1 MKKKIALLTVSLA
14 LYGWSAN
21 AQTPSSGY
29 QVVGSNLI
37 GASELQ
43 PGVKRTESKLS
54 FKSSEASLV
63 EGFNWAKQQSMSFAF
78 ENDPVGPWYEA
89 AEPGREDFCMLGVA
103 NEAMGAHAL
112 GLEKHNLNMLR
123 RIAENIS
130 EARDWCSLWE
140 INRYNLPAPV
150 AYKNDA
156 EFWYNLPANFEI
168 IDLCYRMYVWTGDRT
183 YVDDPVFLNFY
194 DRTVTDYVERWGLG
208 IEQIMK
214 RPRLLNIRGMVDPHK
229 RFQSNRG
236 IPGYNEGDS
245 DFVLGV
251 DVLATQYVA
260 YKAYSFIQG
269 EHGKKDLAE
278 IYEKKAGEVRK
289 LVNNTWWNGEE
300 QYFYGILNKDH
311 KFAGRLG
318 SWLLYR
324 DIVDDGPKMQSAMKE
339 SESELLRST
348 SENSSSDYTCEVM
361 YKYGNPD
368 VATKRMI
375 EIGRGIKTRRE
386 YPEVP
391 FSWIGTLVNGTMGI
405 TIDASSPLKAW
416 VEGFWVETIVRT
428 LPGLGNSISWAELN
442 NLPIRSNEVT
452 VRHEG
457 IRKTLFINQ
466 SGPALIWCAVFPG
479 SHNILNVNGKSVKAN
494 IEDGTLGRKN
504 SWVRVTVGSGGTT
517 TVEVPK

>member
-1 MKKKIALLTVSLA
+1 MGKKIALLTVALA
-14 LYGWSAN
+14 LYSWSAN
-21 AQTPSSGY
+21 AQTSSSGY
-29 QVVGSNLI
+29 QVVGHNLTSV
-37 GASELQ
+37 SELQ
-43 PGVKRTESKLS
+43 PGVKRAESRLS
-54 FKSSEASLV
+54 FKSSEAGLV
-63 EGFNWAKQQSMSFAF
+63 EGFNWAKQQSMSFVF

-112 GLEKHNLNMLR
+112 GLERHNLNMLR
-123 RIAENIS
+123 RIVENIS
-130 EARDWCSLWE
+130 DARDWCSLWE

-183 YVDDPVFLNFY
+183 YVDDQVFLNFY

-208 IEQIMK
+208 IDQIMK
-214 RPRLLNIRGMVDPHK
+214 RPRLLNIRGVVDPDN
-229 RFQSNRG
+229 RFQKYRG
-236 IPGYNEGDS
+236 IPGYNES
-245 DFVLGV
+245 ESEYVLGV

-260 YKAYSFIQG
+260 YKAYSFILG
-269 EHGKKDLAE
+269 VHGKKELAE
-278 IYEKKAGEVRK
+278 TYKKKAEEVRT
-289 LVNNTWWNGEE
+289 LVNNTWWNEGE
-300 QYFYGILNKDH
+300 QYFYGILNKDR
-311 KFAGRLG
+311 KFAGRMG

-324 DIVDDGPKMQSAMKE
+324 DIVDDGPKLQSALKE
-339 SESELLRST
+339 SVSELHNTTDHS
-348 SENSSSDYTCEVM
+348 SSSDYTCEVL
-361 YKYGNPD
+361 YKYGNPNE
-368 VATKRMI
+368 ATERMI
-375 EIGRGIKTRRE
+375 EIGRGIRTRRE

-405 TIDASSPLKAW
+405 TIDASSPLQAW

-428 LPGLGNSISWAELN
+428 LPGLGTNISWAELS

-457 IRKTLFINQ
+457 TRKTMFINQ
-466 SGPALIWCAVFPG
+466 GGPALIWCAVFPG
-479 SHNILNVNGKSVKAN
+479 THNILNVNGKPVEAN

-517 TVEVPK
+517 TVEVPN